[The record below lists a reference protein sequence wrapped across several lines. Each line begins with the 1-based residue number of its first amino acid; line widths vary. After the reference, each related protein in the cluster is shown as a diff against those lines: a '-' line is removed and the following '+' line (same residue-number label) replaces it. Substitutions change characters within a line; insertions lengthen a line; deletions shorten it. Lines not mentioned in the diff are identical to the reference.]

1 MQQVGCTGKIRE
13 LVTRSQ
19 SSQGTDFVE
28 DRQQDTAE
36 FLTSLMGCI
45 QNELREEQTEDL
57 KNLVNTSIVEEL
69 VCANPSC
76 GETAV
81 NMVDH
86 PFSLPIQVSN
96 SVEQS
101 LKSMCSEELRAR
113 DCDTCGGRFAKVTPK
128 VTSLPRILIMQIL
141 RFTSEN
147 GEQKKVTRDISV
159 PIDLRP
165 NADGPTYK
173 LTGAMVHIGN
183 TTDCGHFVSIINC
196 PKTGK
201 LYWCSD
207 SDAPVEVTPDKLS
220 QAYML
225 VYNQL
230 DGDVG
235 NQKAT
240 VGSKKTNQSD
250 MGNDMITTSLEKEC
264 KSDNVVG
271 NIKKRTEGRT
281 SNIVDSNPEKLEYP
295 ANAKS
300 AFNPSEASLIR
311 KGVLK
316 KDPNKKTL
324 IVKLQLGRWQKI
336 FKLSGGN
343 PLKLL
348 NNSRKVR
355 NVCFA
360 NVVMQSLF
368 SLG

>member
-1 MQQVGCTGKIRE
+1 
-13 LVTRSQ
+13 
-19 SSQGTDFVE
+19 
-28 DRQQDTAE
+28 
-36 FLTSLMGCI
+36 
-45 QNELREEQTEDL
+45 
-57 KNLVNTSIVEEL
+57 
-69 VCANPSC
+69 
-76 GETAV
+76 
-81 NMVDH
+81 
-86 PFSLPIQVSN
+86 
-96 SVEQS
+96 
-101 LKSMCSEELRAR
+101 
-113 DCDTCGGRFAKVTPK
+113 
-128 VTSLPRILIMQIL
+128 
-141 RFTSEN
+141 
-147 GEQKKVTRDISV
+147 
-159 PIDLRP
+159 
-165 NADGPTYK
+165 
-173 LTGAMVHIGN
+173 
-183 TTDCGHFVSIINC
+183 
-196 PKTGK
+196 
-201 LYWCSD
+201 
-207 SDAPVEVTPDKLS
+207 
-220 QAYML
+220 ML

-264 KSDNVVG
+264 KSDIVVG
-271 NIKKRTEGRT
+271 NIKKRTEGKT

-300 AFNPSEASLIR
+300 AFNPCE
-311 KGVLK
+311 GVLK

-348 NNSRKVR
+348 NNSRNVR